1 MFRAVVARGRRD
13 EAVFRAAE
21 PVRPKGRDRAR
32 REGPRLRARD
42 GAVQPGRGLLAE
54 ASGGAGGQPE
64 RAGSGPGGWRPDIVR
79 FDGHLRVSGGC
90 LPAAAVDAAAAGR
103 PCAVQAAGTDGR
115 RDPAA
120 AVATSYRTSVV

>member
-32 REGPRLRARD
+32 REEPRLRARD

-79 FDGHLRVSGGC
+79 FAGHLRVSGGSS
-90 LPAAAVDAAAAGR
+90 LTTPVSAEEPSR
-103 PCAVQAAGTDGR
+103 
-115 RDPAA
+115 
-120 AVATSYRTSVV
+120 